1 MIKMRL
7 VRLLQGAGKNIIY
20 QIIWQTA
27 VLIAQIVIVQA
38 LANFIAAIRQEELL
52 GQQIAVTL
60 ITILIGSSICF
71 FGHRL
76 YSRAGY
82 RATRDVKRL
91 LRQKIY
97 EKVLRLGPSYK
108 EQSKSIAIVQM
119 AGEGVEQLETYFG
132 QYLSQFFYALIAP
145 LILFAYLSFTVS
157 VKVALTLYVTVWLIP
172 PVIMIVMIV
181 AKKLLSKYF
190 KSYYNLGGNFL
201 EKLRGMTTLKIYQ
214 ADEAAAASMDEE
226 AENFRKITMK
236 VLLMQLNSISVMD
249 AITYVGACG
258 GIIVALHLF
267 AAGTIS
273 LAEAI
278 VVLFLAL
285 EFFLPMRALGS
296 LFHIGMNGIKAADRI
311 FAFLDLPEPTTGE
324 KELMADRIAIELQH
338 LTFAYEPSRT
348 ILQDVNIAIAPGSFI
363 SLVGV
368 SGSGKST
375 IASLIMGKHRTY
387 NGQIKFNGTEL
398 SDYTCHSI
406 MDNITLVG
414 SNSWIFQGTVRDN
427 LLQGKATATV
437 AEMEKVLEEVN
448 LLNFVRERGGL
459 DMPVMTNGSNLS
471 GGQKQRLALAR
482 ALLHDTPVYIFD
494 EATSNVDV
502 ESETLIMQ
510 VIHQL
515 AARKTILFI
524 SHKLANVAGS
534 DKIYLLQNGKVAEAG
549 TQAELMELQGTYYKL
564 FTEQKRLL
572 RFSTTKEGEQ
582 A

>member
-38 LANFIAAIRQEELL
+38 LADFIAAIRQEELL

-71 FGHRL
+71 FGHRC

-324 KELMADRIAIELQH
+324 KELTADRIAIALQH
-338 LTFAYEPSRT
+338 LTFAYDQSRT
-348 ILQDVNIAIAPGSFI
+348 ILQDVNIEIAPGSFI

-398 SDYTCHSI
+398 SDYTCQSI

-437 AEMEKVLEEVN
+437 AEMEKALEEVN

-572 RFSTTKEGEQ
+572 RFNTTKEGEQ

>member
-38 LANFIAAIRQEELL
+38 LADFIAAIRQEELL

-71 FGHRL
+71 FGHRC

-267 AAGTIS
+267 AVGTIS
-273 LAEAI
+273 LAATI

-324 KELMADRIAIELQH
+324 KELTADRIAIALQH
-338 LTFAYEPSRT
+338 LTFAYDQSRT
-348 ILQDVNIAIAPGSFI
+348 ILQDVNIEIAPGSFI

-398 SDYTCHSI
+398 SDYTCQSI

-437 AEMEKVLEEVN
+437 AEMEKALEEVN

-572 RFSTTKEGEQ
+572 RFNTTKEGEQ

>member
-1 MIKMRL
+1 M
-7 VRLLQGAGKNIIY
+7 
-20 QIIWQTA
+20 
-27 VLIAQIVIVQA
+27 
-38 LANFIAAIRQEELL
+38 
-52 GQQIAVTL
+52 
-60 ITILIGSSICF
+60 
-71 FGHRL
+71 
-76 YSRAGY
+76 
-82 RATRDVKRL
+82 
-91 LRQKIY
+91 
-97 EKVLRLGPSYK
+97 
-108 EQSKSIAIVQM
+108 
-119 AGEGVEQLETYFG
+119 
-132 QYLSQFFYALIAP
+132 
-145 LILFAYLSFTVS
+145 
-157 VKVALTLYVTVWLIP
+157 TVWLIP

-267 AAGTIS
+267 AVGTIS
-273 LAEAI
+273 LAATI

-324 KELMADRIAIELQH
+324 KELTADRIAIALQH
-338 LTFAYEPSRT
+338 LTFAYDQSRT
-348 ILQDVNIAIAPGSFI
+348 ILQDVNIEIAPGSFI

-398 SDYTCHSI
+398 SDYTCQSI

-437 AEMEKVLEEVN
+437 AEMEKALEEVN

-572 RFSTTKEGEQ
+572 RFNTTKEGEQ

>member
-273 LAEAI
+273 LAATI

-324 KELMADRIAIELQH
+324 KELTADRIAIALQH
-338 LTFAYEPSRT
+338 LTFAYDQSRT
-348 ILQDVNIAIAPGSFI
+348 ILQDVNIEIAPGSFI

-398 SDYTCHSI
+398 SDYTCQSI

-437 AEMEKVLEEVN
+437 AEMEKALEEVN

-524 SHKLANVAGS
+524 SHKLANVADS

-549 TQAELMELQGTYYKL
+549 TQAELMDLQGTYYKL

>member
-324 KELMADRIAIELQH
+324 KELTADRIAIELQH

-398 SDYTCHSI
+398 SDYTCQSI

-437 AEMEKVLEEVN
+437 AEMEKALEEVN

-524 SHKLANVAGS
+524 SHKLANVADS

-549 TQAELMELQGTYYKL
+549 TQAELMDLQGTYYKL

>member
-38 LANFIAAIRQEELL
+38 LADFIAAIRQEELL

-71 FGHRL
+71 FGHRC

-273 LAEAI
+273 LAATI

-324 KELMADRIAIELQH
+324 KELTADRIAIALQH
-338 LTFAYEPSRT
+338 LTFAYDQSRT
-348 ILQDVNIAIAPGSFI
+348 ILQDVNIEIAPGSFI

-398 SDYTCHSI
+398 SDYTCQSI

-437 AEMEKVLEEVN
+437 AEMEKALEEVN

-524 SHKLANVAGS
+524 SHKLANVADS

-549 TQAELMELQGTYYKL
+549 TQAELMDLQGTYYKL